1 MKREQFYE
9 NLNKR
14 VVFNDNDK
22 RYAELKIRLHYD
34 GLRQGEFFR
43 GLVMGYLHK
52 DPGIM
57 RFVEEVKE
65 TIQRYS
71 KSKRQKIKKENK
83 KQEEIVK
90 KFSLNK
96 NDVENIF
103 DLIEE
108 EYTEL

>member
-9 NLNKR
+9 NLNKM
-14 VVFNDNDK
+14 VVFNDNDR

-43 GLVMGYLHK
+43 GLVIGYLQK
-52 DPGIM
+52 DPGVM
-57 RFVEEVKE
+57 QFVEKMKE

-71 KSKRQKIKKENK
+71 NSKRQKIKKENR
-83 KQEEIVK
+83 KQEEVIK

-96 NDVENIF
+96 GDVENIF
-103 DLIEE
+103 DLIEK

>member
-1 MKREQFYE
+1 MKREQFYK

-43 GLVMGYLHK
+43 GFVMGYLQQ
-52 DPGIM
+52 DPDVM
-57 RFVEEVKE
+57 RFVEKMKE

-71 KSKRQKIKKENK
+71 KSKRQKIEKENK
-83 KQEEIVK
+83 RQKEITK

-96 NDVENIF
+96 NDVESIF

>member
-1 MKREQFYE
+1 MNREQFYE
-9 NLNKR
+9 NLNKE
-14 VVFNDNDK
+14 VTFSDNDR

-43 GLVMGYLHK
+43 GFVIGYLQQ
-52 DPGIM
+52 DPDVM
-57 RFVEEVKE
+57 RFVEKMKE

-71 KSKRQKIKKENK
+71 KSKRQKIKKENE
-83 KQEEIVK
+83 KQREVIK

-96 NDVENIF
+96 GDVEDIF
-103 DLIEE
+103 DLIEK